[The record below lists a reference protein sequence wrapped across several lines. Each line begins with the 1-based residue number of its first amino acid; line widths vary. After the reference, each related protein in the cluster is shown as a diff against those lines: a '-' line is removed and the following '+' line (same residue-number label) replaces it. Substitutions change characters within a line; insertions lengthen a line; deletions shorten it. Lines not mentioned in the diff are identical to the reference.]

1 MLNFYLLDLTFRMF
15 NCLLAV
21 ESPALQSLVW
31 TDYRLAII
39 FSLIIPFV
47 IFVAAFVQ
55 RAEAIQRL
63 MATYWRVASLLI
75 ISLYLMIAA
84 LPIGFLTLL
93 MAQILIPI
101 SLWFWVDLNE
111 EVSEMPNSGLKL
123 LFTSWRW
130 AVTIYNILGAI
141 ALIPFLHCAFSKGQ
155 KELIADASCR
165 IWLDPPWLYKQ
176 TFSPNLT
183 PQFLGFFA
191 LVALAVY
198 ILYLGYFVFFKLGK
212 QGRSAMG

>member
-1 MLNFYLLDLTFRMF
+1 MF

-21 ESPALQSLVW
+21 ESPGLQSLVW
-31 TDYRLAII
+31 TDYRLAIL
-39 FSLIIPFV
+39 FALIIPFV
-47 IFVAAFVQ
+47 IFVAAFIQ

-84 LPIGFLTLL
+84 LPISFLTLL

-130 AVTIYNILGAI
+130 AVTIYNLLGAI
-141 ALIPFLHCAFSKGQ
+141 ALIPFLYCGFSKGQ

-191 LVALAVY
+191 LVGLAVY

>member
-1 MLNFYLLDLTFRMF
+1 MF

-21 ESPALQSLVW
+21 ESSWLQPLVW
-31 TDYRLAII
+31 TDYRLAVI
-39 FSLIIPFV
+39 FALIIPLV
-47 IFVAAFVQ
+47 IFVWAFVQ
-55 RAEAIQRL
+55 KAEAIQHL
-63 MATYWRVASLLI
+63 MITYLRVASLLI
-75 ISLYLMIAA
+75 ISLYLMVAA

-93 MAQILIPI
+93 MARVLIPI

-130 AVTIYNILGAI
+130 AATVYNLLGAI
-141 ALIPFLHCAFSKGQ
+141 ALIPVLHCGFSQSQ
-155 KELIADASCR
+155 KDLIADATCR
-165 IWLDPPWLYKQ
+165 IWLDPPWLYRQ

-191 LVALAVY
+191 LVGLAVY